1 MSDNALAEL
10 NGFLHAFE
18 LLNLGADHES
28 TFRLERL
35 FEVGGDAHLSLSKH
49 LQPSNYEF
57 SFLEDKNWRTSLSSE
72 LKRWLFD
79 LLPVSSPYTH
89 ENVYARFFELLQKAL
104 GSTEISVCRVMIK
117 AAVEG
122 DRLKPFYECDWSDF
136 LLRSSNGLFFLH
148 FGVSD

>member
-72 LKRWLFD
+72 LKRCSSICFQCPAHTLTRTSTPVFRATPEGPWFYRD
-79 LLPVSSPYTH
+79 FSLPGDDQG
-89 ENVYARFFELLQKAL
+89 R
-104 GSTEISVCRVMIK
+104 CR
-117 AAVEG
+117 G
-122 DRLKPFYECDWSDF
+122 R
-136 LLRSSNGLFFLH
+136 
-148 FGVSD
+148 